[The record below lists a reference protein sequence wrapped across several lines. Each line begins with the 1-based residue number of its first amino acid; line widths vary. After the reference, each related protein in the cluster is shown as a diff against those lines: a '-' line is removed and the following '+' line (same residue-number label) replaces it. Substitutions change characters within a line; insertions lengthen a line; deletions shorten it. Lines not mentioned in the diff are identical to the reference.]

1 MLNGEPFGTGQ
12 TAAVDMASLFSIDT
26 DQLESAFQFDP
37 GKLDLDLSDGSVD
50 FSSLIDPDSFQ
61 FDLAETPDIDMS
73 ALTDVFAN
81 MDISIPAD
89 KMQQLA
95 QKVMT
100 GYKDYIIGNGI
111 LGLDKIGFDQY
122 LASDQFQQ
130 LMKDSMGSLIDT
142 TALQEQLLPPRSRS
156 WEA

>member
-1 MLNGEPFGTGQ
+1 
-12 TAAVDMASLFSIDT
+12 
-26 DQLESAFQFDP
+26 
-37 GKLDLDLSDGSVD
+37 
-50 FSSLIDPDSFQ
+50 
-61 FDLAETPDIDMS
+61 MS

-111 LGLDKIGFDQY
+111 LGLDQDRF
-122 LASDQFQQ
+122 
-130 LMKDSMGSLIDT
+130 
-142 TALQEQLLPPRSRS
+142 
-156 WEA
+156 

>member
-1 MLNGEPFGTGQ
+1 
-12 TAAVDMASLFSIDT
+12 
-26 DQLESAFQFDP
+26 
-37 GKLDLDLSDGSVD
+37 
-50 FSSLIDPDSFQ
+50 
-61 FDLAETPDIDMS
+61 MS

-111 LGLDKIGFDQY
+111 LGLDR
-122 LASDQFQQ
+122 LAGGRLVSGHGARLRHRQRC
-130 LMKDSMGSLIDT
+130 GP
-142 TALQEQLLPPRSRS
+142 ARGHVEQPPRP
-156 WEA
+156 